1 VLITEA
7 AEAGKPVTVNDM
19 LARSE
24 RLALSDT
31 SGSPENRAAV
41 LAMIASR
48 FASLGDD
55 VKAARLLRSA
65 LSLIAESADHAL
77 KSKLTC
83 AHALSIASIGQ
94 VKEGVLAIER
104 ELGRLRSDPEN
115 AAYCLL
121 YRAFIADSDGDA
133 PNALHYATEALEK
146 FRAAPQRTK
155 ACSSAPSASATT

>member
-1 VLITEA
+1 MLVFALNQESAAATERDRAFALATRNAAVTEFLGVLITEA

-24 RLALSDT
+24 RLALADT

-48 FASLGDD
+48 YASLGDD

-65 LSLIAESADHAL
+65 LSLIAESDDHAL

-83 AHALSIASIGQ
+83 AHALSIASTGR
-94 VKEGVLAIER
+94 VSEGV
-104 ELGRLRSDPEN
+104 
-115 AAYCLL
+115 
-121 YRAFIADSDGDA
+121 RASS
-133 PNALHYATEALEK
+133 
-146 FRAAPQRTK
+146 R
-155 ACSSAPSASATT
+155 SSAI

>member
-1 VLITEA
+1 
-7 AEAGKPVTVNDM
+7 M

-24 RLALSDT
+24 RLALADT

-48 FASLGDD
+48 YASLGDD

-65 LSLIAESADHAL
+65 LALIADSSDQAL

-83 AHALSIASIGQ
+83 AHALSLASVGQ
-94 VKEGVLAIER
+94 VNEGVLAIEH
-104 ELGRLRSDPEN
+104 ELGHLQSDPEN

-133 PNALHYATEALEK
+133 AHALRYATEALDK
-146 FRAAPQRTK
+146 FRAAPSR
-155 ACSSAPSASATT
+155 AAGDEGLFLGA